1 MDNITANPIDLSVAQ
16 TAVLDQILEWY
27 FDKNRPKNYLTLGG
41 YAGTGK
47 TTLLGV
53 FSRKVREKEPKT
65 KIAFAAYTGK
75 ASRVLYS
82 KLSQFNSREADDYV
96 GTLHGLV
103 YTALTNSDGQIIGWE
118 KKEKE
123 KFDYHLIVVDE
134 ASMVNQA
141 IWTDIQS
148 FGVPILAVG
157 DHGQLPPIDGQFNL
171 MQEPELKLEEIFR
184 QQADNPIIQLSIMA
198 REQGKIPPGRYSR
211 TVRKLQRADS
221 DAQEL
226 LGELFTK
233 YDERLMV
240 LVGYNHT
247 RVKINQAI
255 RQLLEFDSLLP
266 QRRDRV
272 ICLKN
277 NRELGIYNGMLGYID
292 RISEVTEGDL
302 NYYLADITFDGED
315 KPRELKVYKDQF
327 GQKESL
333 KQEIP
338 RELQVFDFG
347 YAITVHKSQGSQA
360 EKVVL
365 FEERFSRMT
374 DEDWRRWL
382 YTAVTRS
389 SSELY
394 IIGD

>member
-1 MDNITANPIDLSVAQ
+1 MADITANPIDLSPAQ
-16 TAVLDQILEWY
+16 SGILQQILDWY
-27 FDKNRPKNYLTLGG
+27 FDKNRTKNYLTLGG

-53 FSRKVREKEPKT
+53 FSKKVREKEPKT

-82 KLSQFNSREADDYV
+82 KLNQFKSRGGDDYV
-96 GTLHGLV
+96 GTLHGLL
-103 YTALTNSDGQIIGWE
+103 YTALTNSGGQVVGWE
-118 KKEKE
+118 KKSAE
-123 KFDYHLIVVDE
+123 KFEYNLIVVDE
-134 ASMVNQA
+134 ASMVNQG
-141 IWTDIQS
+141 IWADIQS

-157 DHGQLPPIDGQFNL
+157 DHGQLPPIEGSFNL
-171 MQEPELKLEEIFR
+171 MQTPELKLEEIFR

-198 REQGKIPPGRYSR
+198 RESGRIAPARYSR
-211 TVRKLQRADS
+211 TVRKLQRDDA

-226 LGELFTK
+226 LGELFTQ

-255 RQLLEFDSLLP
+255 RQLLEFDSPLP

-277 NRELGIYNGMLGYID
+277 NRELGIFNGMLGYID
-292 RISEVTEGDL
+292 GMSEVTDGPL
-302 NYYLADITFDGED
+302 NYYLMDITFDGED
-315 KPRELKVYKDQF
+315 KSRELKVYKDQF

-333 KQEIP
+333 KVEIP
-338 RELQVFDFG
+338 KQLQVFDFG

-365 FEERFSRMT
+365 FEERFSRMS